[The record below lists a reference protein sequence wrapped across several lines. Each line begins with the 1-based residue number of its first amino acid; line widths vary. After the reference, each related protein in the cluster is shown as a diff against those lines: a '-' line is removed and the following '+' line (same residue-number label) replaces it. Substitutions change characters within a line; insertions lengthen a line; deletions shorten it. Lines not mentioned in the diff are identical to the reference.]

1 MIPLMELEDKN
12 TFKILLVEDNLAD
25 IRLTEQ
31 AFTESKIKTILYN
44 VKDGVEAINFLRKS
58 GKYTKVCRPDLILL
72 DLNLPKKNGLEV
84 LKDIKQDED
93 LKRIP
98 VVVLT
103 ISANEEDLI
112 KAYDLHANAF
122 VNKPLEIREFYHLV
136 KSIEEFWF
144 KVVKLANR

>member
-1 MIPLMELEDKN
+1 MELEDKN
-12 TFKILLVEDNLAD
+12 IFKILLVEDNLAD

-112 KAYDLHANAF
+112 RAYDLHANAF
-122 VNKPLEIREFYHLV
+122 VNKPLEIREFYHLI
-136 KSIEEFWF
+136 KSIEDFWF
-144 KVVKLANR
+144 KVVKLSNR

>member
-1 MIPLMELEDKN
+1 MGEIDKN
-12 TFKILLVEDNLAD
+12 AFKILLVEDNPAD
-25 IRLTEQ
+25 IRLTEE
-31 AFTESKIKTILYN
+31 AITESKINSVLYN
-44 VKDGVEAINFLRKS
+44 VKDGVEAINFLKKT
-58 GKYTKVCRPDLILL
+58 GKFSKVCRPDLILL

-84 LKDIKQDED
+84 LKDIKQDND
-93 LKRIP
+93 LRRIP

-122 VNKPLEIREFYHLV
+122 VNKPLEIKEFYRFI
-136 KSIEEFWF
+136 KSLEEFWF

>member
-1 MIPLMELEDKN
+1 MELEDKN
-12 TFKILLVEDNLAD
+12 SFKILLVEDNLAD

-122 VNKPLEIREFYHLV
+122 VNKPLEIREFYHLI
-136 KSIEEFWF
+136 KLIEEFWF

>member
-1 MIPLMELEDKN
+1 MELEDKN

-31 AFTESKIKTILYN
+31 AFIESKIKTILYN

>member
-1 MIPLMELEDKN
+1 VIPLMELEDKN

-122 VNKPLEIREFYHLV
+122 VNKPLEIREFYHLI

>member
-1 MIPLMELEDKN
+1 MELEDKN

>member
-1 MIPLMELEDKN
+1 VIPPMELEDKN

-25 IRLTEQ
+25 IRLTEE
-31 AFTESKIKTILYN
+31 AFTECKIKTILYN

-58 GKYTKVCRPDLILL
+58 GKFNKACRPDLILL

-122 VNKPLEIREFYHLV
+122 VNKPLEIREFYHLI

-144 KVVKLANR
+144 KMVNLANR